1 MVLPSICQSAAGP
14 DQGRQ
19 ARRLGAGA
27 LTLLLLGGCGWIGD
41 GPATPPQALQQEQE
55 RARQQRLQRLVQDC
69 RGGQAALR
77 RLTAQLQANSTA
89 LEQLA
94 ERRYAPSA
102 RPRPPA
108 DAVLQRY
115 TISDQELELE
125 RHQQAL
131 DAWRRRE
138 SWRRRSWLNEQAAAR
153 GRLEEQR
160 RQLRLQ
166 LAELQPAAVG
176 PAPALEPRTAVLAA
190 YGSCNPEALA
200 ALDAPSSKASAP
212 SGARQRS
219 AAASGSQP

>member
-1 MVLPSICQSAAGP
+1 MVLPSIRPSAAG
-14 DQGRQ
+14 QRHGQR

-27 LTLLLLGGCGWIGD
+27 LTLLLLGGCDWIGRQ
-41 GPATPPQALQQEQE
+41 PANQPQALQQEQE

-77 RLTAQLQANSTA
+77 RLTAQLQANNTA

-94 ERRYAPSA
+94 KRRYAPSA
-102 RPRPPA
+102 RPQPPA
-108 DAVLQRY
+108 AAVLQRY
-115 TISDQELELE
+115 TLSDQELELE

-131 DAWRRRE
+131 ESWRRHE